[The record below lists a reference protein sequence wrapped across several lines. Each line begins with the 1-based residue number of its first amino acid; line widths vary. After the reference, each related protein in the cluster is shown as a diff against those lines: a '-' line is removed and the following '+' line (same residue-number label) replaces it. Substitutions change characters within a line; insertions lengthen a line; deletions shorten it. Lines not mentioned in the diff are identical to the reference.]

1 MKKIFIVDDDP
12 VVTAMLSKILKDLGV
27 IDISI
32 FSDGESCLDQLEE
45 KPDIIFLDYQ
55 MEKMNGLEVLQEL
68 RKITSES
75 AVVFTTAL
83 EDLSVAMQS
92 IAQGSIEFLLKKNIS
107 KKEVQKILS
116 EIDS

>member
-12 VVTAMLSKILKDLGV
+12 VVTAMLSKILRDIGFL
-27 IDISI
+27 DISV
-32 FSDGESCLDQLEE
+32 FSDGESCLTQLDQ

-68 RKITSES
+68 KKITAKS

-83 EDLSVAMQS
+83 EDLSIAMQS
-92 IAQGSIEFLLKKNIS
+92 IAQGSVEFLLKRNIT
-107 KKEVQKILS
+107 KKEVQKILD
-116 EIDS
+116 EID

>member
-12 VVTAMLSKILKDLGV
+12 VVTAMLSKILRDLE
-27 IDISI
+27 
-32 FSDGESCLDQLEE
+32 FSDIAVFTNGESCLNQLDQ

-75 AVVFTTAL
+75 AVIFTTAL

-92 IAQGSIEFLLKKNIS
+92 IAQGSVEFLLKRNIT
-107 KKEVQKILS
+107 KKEIQKILA
-116 EIDS
+116 EID